1 MPRFLPRF
9 LPRLLARFLAR
20 LLTRGLGRLVATVLE
35 AAGVTTVL
43 ATLRLTAL
51 EFTTLIVPAL
61 ILTAVLGLLPEIL
74 PVILTPVLAVI
85 LPRAVLTGIVLTI
98 LTLGPILPVL
108 AVRPVLAIRSILAI
122 LTEVLPRLAAVVIR
136 PVALEAL
143 TPVVAIVAVPA
154 LFAGLE
160 ALVPV
165 VALGTAVEVVTLERL
180 RLLRRVAVLVGAVAE
195 PLATAL
201 GALALNGLVVA
212 FLVLVEA
219 VAGIAL
225 RDLRTAGLLSA
236 GDDPEIV
243 LAVLE
248 VVLGSHRIAA
258 RKGVARQLCVLVG
271 DMLSGAADFD
281 VGTVRLVR
289 ARQRIRTLGPI
300 ATPHP
305 SILVWS
311 HRPRLTLVTCRSA

>member
-1 MPRFLPRF
+1 M
-9 LPRLLARFLAR
+9 ARFLAR
-20 LLTRGLGRLVATVLE
+20 LLTRRLGRLVATVLE
-35 AAGVTTVL
+35 AAGVATVL

-98 LTLGPILPVL
+98 LTLGPILPILALGPVL
-108 AVRPVLAIRSILAI
+108 AVRPVLP
-122 LTEVLPRLAAVVIR
+122 EVLPRLAAVVIR

-165 VALGTAVEVVTLERL
+165 AAIVAIVALGTAVEVVALERL
-180 RLLRRVAVLVGAVAE
+180 RLLRRVTVLVGAVAE

-201 GALALNGLVVA
+201 GALALHGLVVA

-225 RDLRTAGLLSA
+225 RDLRTTGLLSA

-243 LAVLE
+243 LAVLK
-248 VVLGSHRIAA
+248 VVLGSHRITA

>member
-1 MPRFLPRF
+1 M
-9 LPRLLARFLAR
+9 ARFLAR
-20 LLTRGLGRLVATVLE
+20 LLTRRLGRLVATVLE
-35 AAGVTTVL
+35 AAGVATVL

-98 LTLGPILPVL
+98 LTLGPILPIL
-108 AVRPVLAIRSILAI
+108 AVRPVLP
-122 LTEVLPRLAAVVIR
+122 EVLPRLAAVVIR

-165 VALGTAVEVVTLERL
+165 AAIVAIVALGTAVEVVALERL
-180 RLLRRVAVLVGAVAE
+180 RLLRRVTVLVGAVAE

-201 GALALNGLVVA
+201 GALALHGLVVA

-225 RDLRTAGLLSA
+225 RDLRTTGLLSA

-243 LAVLE
+243 LAVLK
-248 VVLGSHRIAA
+248 VVLGSHRITA